1 MTHFEAYFKI
11 FTVPLQA
18 EFYDKKNCQ
27 AKMKKQEVITC
38 CESGFTLKREIAKL

>member
-18 EFYDKKNCQ
+18 EFYDKKIV
-27 AKMKKQEVITC
+27 KQK
-38 CESGFTLKREIAKL
+38 CEAAF